1 MPSMAAGPLTRKRR
15 GDANRQLSDV
25 DAPHLIDVEVLS
37 VLGGDGKL
45 AGAGHEADVRVV
57 SQAH

>member
-1 MPSMAAGPLTRKRR
+1 MAAGPLTRKRR